1 MEHLLY
7 LTHRIPY
14 PPNKGD
20 KIRSYHLLKY
30 LAQHYHIHLGTFI
43 DDPHD
48 WQYVDTVNKLCRE
61 THFSTLNPRMA
72 RLRSLSAL
80 IMNRPLTLD
89 YYRDNGLHEW
99 VKQVIHTQSIK
110 HVLIFSSAMA
120 QYITSIQQA
129 RCVIDFVDIDS
140 DKWHQYATR
149 KSWPMSWLYRRE
161 SRSLLH
167 YERQVAHDY
176 DASLFV
182 SKTEADLFKQLAPES
197 IEKISH
203 FNNGVDSDYFSPER
217 TYPDPY
223 PSDISAIVFTGAMD
237 YWPNVDA
244 VRWFA
249 EEVFPVVLANHPHAR
264 FYIVGS
270 RPVAAVQELAQ
281 LSGIVITGAVADVR
295 PYLAHSKLAVAPL
308 RIARGIQ
315 NKVLEA
321 MSMAN
326 TVIASPQAAEGI
338 LAVSGK
344 ELYIASDRKEFS
356 NIIISLLS
364 NNAEHHIGETA
375 RARILADYKWEHS
388 LAYVKTLLDDR
399 PITAAKS
406 CAPDVNFRGTYNTH
420 HATTS
425 KNEQR

>member
-1 MEHLLY
+1 
-7 LTHRIPY
+7 
-14 PPNKGD
+14 
-20 KIRSYHLLKY
+20 
-30 LAQHYHIHLGTFI
+30 
-43 DDPHD
+43 
-48 WQYVDTVNKLCRE
+48 
-61 THFSTLNPRMA
+61 
-72 RLRSLSAL
+72 
-80 IMNRPLTLD
+80 
-89 YYRDNGLHEW
+89 
-99 VKQVIHTQSIK
+99 
-110 HVLIFSSAMA
+110 
-120 QYITSIQQA
+120 
-129 RCVIDFVDIDS
+129 
-140 DKWHQYATR
+140 
-149 KSWPMSWLYRRE
+149 
-161 SRSLLH
+161 
-167 YERQVAHDY
+167 
-176 DASLFV
+176 
-182 SKTEADLFKQLAPES
+182 
-197 IEKISH
+197 
-203 FNNGVDSDYFSPER
+203 
-217 TYPDPY
+217 
-223 PSDISAIVFTGAMD
+223 
-237 YWPNVDA
+237 
-244 VRWFA
+244 
-249 EEVFPVVLANHPHAR
+249 
-264 FYIVGS
+264 VGS

-344 ELYIASDRKEFS
+344 ELYIASDRNEFS

-399 PITAAKS
+399 LITAAKS